1 MSPPFGD
8 LGPMS
13 TTKGQNPNF
22 RSLVRQNL
30 MNIVEHAQSGLK
42 LAVSSVSA
50 PGQSGMRLGGFCCC
64 VGISTLVLG
73 LGASGVA
80 LAQEPTAARTMLVT
94 VYDRNDRPTVDVG
107 PDDFLIEEGNDE
119 REVLSVQV
127 ADYPVTL
134 LLDNG
139 VEQAASLDTL
149 KTAAGRFIERIG
161 QRPIAVATLADP
173 PVWLAGFDDERAA
186 VVSAL
191 NRIAPAPPATL
202 RPLAALTQAAER
214 IRSLESAFSV
224 VIVLS
229 MSAVDPTEQP
239 DADRVT
245 PIIESQAVVHVIAL
259 RPPQRPGEPGEP
271 GRPGGPGGDAIKPDL
286 YKVLTDQ
293 TRGQFVPIYSP
304 VSFTIA
310 LERLADQLSTEM
322 MIDYLVPPNTSGRDA
337 RVGIRVPGARVRGL
351 GVSR

>member
-1 MSPPFGD
+1 
-8 LGPMS
+8 
-13 TTKGQNPNF
+13 
-22 RSLVRQNL
+22 
-30 MNIVEHAQSGLK
+30 
-42 LAVSSVSA
+42 
-50 PGQSGMRLGGFCCC
+50 
-64 VGISTLVLG
+64 
-73 LGASGVA
+73 
-80 LAQEPTAARTMLVT
+80 MLVT

-139 VEQAASLDTL
+139 VEQAATLDTL

-161 QRPIAVATLADP
+161 QRPMAVATLADP

-259 RPPQRPGEPGEP
+259 RPPQRPGEPGGPTTGP
-271 GRPGGPGGDAIKPDL
+271 GEPGGPGGDGGDSIKPDL

-322 MIDYLVPPNTSGRDA
+322 MIDYLVPPATSGRDA

-351 GVSR
+351 GVSK